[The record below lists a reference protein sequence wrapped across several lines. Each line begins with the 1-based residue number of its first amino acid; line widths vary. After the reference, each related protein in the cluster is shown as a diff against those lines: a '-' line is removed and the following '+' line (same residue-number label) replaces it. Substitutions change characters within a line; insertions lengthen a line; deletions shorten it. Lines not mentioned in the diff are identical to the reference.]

1 MKESKMK
8 IAIYDPAPLRNDYLT
23 VKYFEPMLEYGK
35 DAGRDIGKIT
45 SFDGVANA
53 CVLFCSDYYTPEIG
67 EKLKNNNNKIILF
80 DINDSSYINNLTKL
94 QAIDLMFKFSGIQQ
108 TRGSDELRVSDNF
121 EYTKQERYFVP
132 DDVEWAAYVE
142 LRDSGRLLP
151 MLYAPFY
158 HCEVEHIPYEQKEK
172 KAVIRGGNHY
182 LRYHLFLNLLK
193 HGLVNED
200 SAFTTRDYFQKTMD
214 ERFIYCDECRKAFNE
229 FGKVSYEYYK
239 THQRWNCNNSLMD
252 WQQNQF
258 EPGFFQ
264 SNDSHKWNNRCVPSF
279 YKLSEEFEKHHGQID
294 WAIVENAL
302 NGMFLPDA
310 DFYKIINK
318 NLLYGDYKWLFSV
331 DIPPRFWQ
339 AASAKTINLLPAW
352 TKNQSQA
359 PVLVEGDHYL
369 TFEETFSDIDKLA
382 TVTKDQHDHITN
394 NCFELYTL
402 WIKHKKYRAAT
413 HLMDHIF
420 NNIESI

>member
-1 MKESKMK
+1 MK

-23 VKYFEPMLEYGK
+23 VKYLEPMIEYGK
-35 DAGRDIGKIT
+35 DSGRDIGKIT

-53 CVLFCSDYYTPEIG
+53 HILFCSDYYTPEIG

-108 TRGSDELRVSDNF
+108 TRGSDELRISDNF
-121 EYTKQERYFVP
+121 EYTKQERYFIP

-158 HCEVEHIPYEQKEK
+158 HCEVEHIPYEQKNK
-172 KAVIRGGNHY
+172 KAVIRGGHHY

-193 HGLVNED
+193 HGLINED
-200 SAFTTRDYFQKTMD
+200 SAFMTRVYFSDTMD
-214 ERFIYCDECRKAFNE
+214 ERFKYCPECLSAFKQFN
-229 FGKVSYEYYK
+229 KIPYSYYK
-239 THQRWNCNNSLMD
+239 SHQRWGCNNPHMD
-252 WQQNQF
+252 WQAD
-258 EPGFFQ
+258 ELEAGFFQ
-264 SNDSHKWNNRCVPSF
+264 NHGNHKWNNRCVPSF
-279 YKLSEEFEKHHGQID
+279 YKLTEEFEKNNGPVD
-294 WAIVENAL
+294 WPLVENAL
-302 NGMFLPDA
+302 NGEFIA
-310 DFYKIINK
+310 DEEFYKIING
-318 NLLYGDYKWLFSV
+318 NLLYGDYKWMFSV

-339 AASAKTINLLPAW
+339 AASAKTINILPAW
-352 TKNQSQA
+352 TRNQVQV
-359 PVLVEGDHYL
+359 PFLVEGDHYL
-369 TFEETFSDIDKLA
+369 TFEETFSDIDKFNSI
-382 TVTKDQHDHITN
+382 TKEQHDHITN
-394 NCFELYTL
+394 KCFELYNL
-402 WIKHKKYRAAT
+402 WINHDKYKAAT